1 MLFANLHVLFY
12 VLFLTLLQGCLGAI
26 YDAAS
31 NLPTTVYDFVI
42 VGDAP
47 CNLLWNLVDLV
58 ITSNAGVENI
68 AVPYMVT
75 DLGSTYDWNFTTTPQ
90 SGHNGRPTAF
100 PRGFVLGGSTS
111 VNAMI
116 YTRGS
121 PDDWNRY
128 VALSGDSGWS
138 WDAVQPYI
146 AKVVF
151 LFSMH

>member
-1 MLFANLHVLFY
+1 MSLPNSAGAAGAVLANR
-12 VLFLTLLQGCLGAI
+12 LTEEEYI
-26 YDAAS
+26 
-31 NLPTTVYDFVI
+31 FK
-42 VGDAP
+42 DAP

-111 VNAMI
+111 V
-116 YTRGS
+116 S
-121 PDDWNRY
+121 EC
-128 VALSGDSGWS
+128 
-138 WDAVQPYI
+138 
-146 AKVVF
+146 
-151 LFSMH
+151 LFSWCCFVSTQDGLQML